1 MRENK
6 NNSVLKYMGLML
18 LRQKMALTGI
28 QFGRVGHSHGSL
40 GYLEF
45 ELVRVSNDGC
55 LAFLELI

>member
-1 MRENK
+1 
-6 NNSVLKYMGLML
+6 MGLML